1 MASNGE
7 TEAMN
12 KSRVTDEQMVMI
24 LGDADKMPVTEV
36 AKKYGISEHTTYNWR
51 RHFGGLDTAIVKR
64 LK

>member
-1 MASNGE
+1 
-7 TEAMN
+7 MN